1 MEAKTAAGS
10 AKASA
15 GFLQMAMR
23 GQKKG
28 RRIGEQIA
36 AWGGSRLTDDF
47 LNGERYLKDA
57 DVTRRFLES
66 LPRNGHRSEVQNYG
80 IVGQTLWAFTEQ
92 HARKYPISD
101 LDLPATKAANEKRGI
116 EFVVPEP
123 PATPP
128 QPEKPMSPS
137 MPSPIPDEPTPAA
150 QFSLR
155 SQAVLKRPAIQCA
168 FTCARWGWCPC
179 SPAKAKWILPS
190 ASSADGYV

>member
-1 MEAKTAAGS
+1 VASDSVIAIKLSLAVS
-10 AKASA
+10 KASA

-101 LDLPATKAANEKRGI
+101 LDLPATKAANEQRGV
-116 EFVVPEP
+116 EFVVPELWLAKI
-123 PATPP
+123 PAVREINSLHTFLRAPVCYHSCLC
-128 QPEKPMSPS
+128 SPS
-137 MPSPIPDEPTPAA
+137 CDSG
-150 QFSLR
+150 L
-155 SQAVLKRPAIQCA
+155 
-168 FTCARWGWCPC
+168 GH
-179 SPAKAKWILPS
+179 
-190 ASSADGYV
+190 